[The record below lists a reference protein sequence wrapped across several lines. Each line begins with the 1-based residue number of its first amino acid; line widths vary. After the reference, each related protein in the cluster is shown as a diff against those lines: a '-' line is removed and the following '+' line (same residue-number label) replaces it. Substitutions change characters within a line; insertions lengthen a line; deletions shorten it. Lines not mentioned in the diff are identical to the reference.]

1 MSTVAQPHIKEVLSL
16 LSFSRLSPSF
26 QQERCVVNR
35 EFWFPLLAGAL
46 LGTLGWW
53 EPSRALVFDDSAQE
67 VLSQTLDEDE
77 RIYHFLLSTQPKHK
91 TAPLVFGT
99 RSLESPPALCEWHA

>member
-53 EPSRALVFDDSAQE
+53 EPSRALVFDDSAQ
-67 VLSQTLDEDE
+67 DA
-77 RIYHFLLSTQPKHK
+77 ILLPGDLQPWVPVPFID
-91 TAPLVFGT
+91 ASNLPVG
-99 RSLESPPALCEWHA
+99 